1 MTEIT
6 ETVFIPEREIWIQPT
21 IVKEYSDG
29 TKIIEYHWQ
38 GAEYAHIGAGGSM
51 ILDKEKI
58 KEFEAAAEPL
68 IKFLGDNFNPHVTVI
83 VDCGSAELS
92 EGVCRIQNDKFIKD

>member
-1 MTEIT
+1 MIEIT

-38 GAEYAHIGAGGSM
+38 GAEYAHIGG
-51 ILDKEKI
+51 E
-58 KEFEAAAEPL
+58 
-68 IKFLGDNFNPHVTVI
+68 
-83 VDCGSAELS
+83 
-92 EGVCRIQNDKFIKD
+92 